1 MARSPVGRRSAP
13 RPPIARPLIGRLA
26 RPLLAVAPSA
36 AARLPP
42 SRPAARRT
50 RGRREPGAAR
60 LRLGLA
66 RRRCLALLSRHR
78 RLRLVLLVCLAASP
92 VLAGGWLWLRH
103 SSLVAVK
110 HVHVSGVHGPE
121 AGAIEAALTGAAR
134 RMSTLEVNV
143 RALRASVA
151 SFPVVR
157 GVSATASFPHGLRI
171 HVSEQL
177 PVAVLVSNGAKTA
190 VAADGVVLGP
200 ALLSGS
206 LPTVAASSPP
216 AATGRHLGDAGVLG
230 ALTVLGAAPG
240 PFAKVIA
247 RAYTGPNGLT
257 VAMRNGLLAYFGDPT
272 RPHAKWLSLARVL
285 ADSSSHGASYV
296 DVRVPE
302 RPAAGFPSGMR
313 PAGTTGSGGAS
324 EAAATTSGAG
334 SEGTIAALAAGLAGP
349 AEREASPSSGE
360 ASGGHEAEAQSTP
373 PAIEGGS
380 PSARETGRTS
390 GPESASEGGT
400 PGAKGP

>member
-1 MARSPVGRRSAP
+1 M
-13 RPPIARPLIGRLA
+13 
-26 RPLLAVAPSA
+26 
-36 AARLPP
+36 
-42 SRPAARRT
+42 
-50 RGRREPGAAR
+50 
-60 LRLGLA
+60 
-66 RRRCLALLSRHR
+66 
-78 RLRLVLLVCLAASP
+78 LLVCLAASP

-110 HVHVSGVHGPE
+110 HVHVSGLHGPE
-121 AGAIEAALTGAAR
+121 AGAIDAALTGAAR
-134 RMSTLEVNV
+134 RMSTLAVNV
-143 RALRASVA
+143 RALRAAVA

-157 GVSATASFPHGLRI
+157 GVSATASFPHGLTI

-177 PVAVLVSNGAKTA
+177 PVAAVVANGAKTA
-190 VAADGVVLGP
+190 AAADGVVLGP

-240 PFAKVIA
+240 PFTKVIA

-257 VAMRNGLLAYFGDPT
+257 VAMRNGLLAYFGDAT

-285 ADSSSHGASYV
+285 ADSSSHGASYI

-302 RPAAGFPSGMR
+302 RPAAGFPSGVS
-313 PAGTTGSGGAS
+313 PASTTGSSGAS
-324 EAAATTSGAG
+324 GATATTSGAG

-349 AEREASPSSGE
+349 VEREASPSSGSS
-360 ASGGHEAEAQSTP
+360 SGQEAEAQSTP

-380 PSARETGRTS
+380 SSGQETGRTS
-390 GPESASEGGT
+390 GQESPSEGGT
-400 PGAKGP
+400 PATKGP